1 MTNKKDP
8 YKITFET
15 WDKVASAY
23 QDKFMHL
30 DLYNDTY
37 DKFCE
42 LIQIPKVKILELACG
57 PGNITKYLLDKR
69 PDFKILATDIAPN
82 MIELAKQNCP
92 SANFKILDC
101 RNLDVIQEKYDG
113 IMCGFCMPYL
123 SKEDCAKL
131 IKDCS
136 SALNN
141 NSIVYFSTIEGDYE
155 QSGFEMGSSGDKAF
169 VYYHQ
174 VDYLQEQLT
183 KNNLELIELKK
194 IDYPKTADSISTH
207 IIFIAR
213 KKI

>member
-1 MTNKKDP
+1 MSDNIDP

-15 WDKVASAY
+15 WNKIASIY
-23 QDKFMHL
+23 QDKFMNL
-30 DLYNDTY
+30 DLYDAIYDT
-37 DKFCE
+37 FCN
-42 LIQIPKVKILELACG
+42 LIQKNNAPILELACG

-92 SANFKILDC
+92 TANFKILDC

-136 SALNN
+136 IILASNG
-141 NSIVYFSTIEGDYE
+141 IVYFSAIEGDYE
-155 QSGFEMGSSGDKAF
+155 QSGFEMGSSGDKVF
-169 VYYHQ
+169 VYFHQ

-194 IDYPKTADSISTH
+194 IDYHKTADIISTH